1 MGYLLSSAIKMQGG
15 VSGPTLTVTIN
26 NFTGDGELKAYKN
39 GSLYTTITTGSANVP
54 IVAGDTFYITIN
66 GSGGQNSWLYTI
78 NGVNSGSGSGP
89 TLVTSTTYTA
99 SGSNIYVLIGTADV
113 V

>member
-26 NFTGDGELKAYKN
+26 NLTGDGELKAYKN

-54 IVAGDTFYITIN
+54 IVAGDTFYVKVF
-66 GSGGQNSWLYTI
+66 SGDTAAWQYYVNNVFTASAQNF
-78 NGVNSGSGSGP
+78 GVS
-89 TLVTSTTYTA
+89 TSTTYTA
-99 SGSNIYVLIGTADV
+99 SGTNIYRFDCLSIIN
-113 V
+113 